1 MPVNIELKHQN
12 HTAMAENQAP
22 EPSTKSKREQFS
34 ERLKKKYPDREYA
47 DDEALFG
54 QIDEDYANYDDQI
67 NQYKEREG
75 RITDLFSRDPRS
87 AHFITEMAKGNDP
100 WLGVIERLGID
111 GVTDLLNDPSK
122 REQYAE
128 ENKKYLERIAKEK
141 ELEEEYYRNFTETC
155 NVLEKIQQERG
166 LSDEMIDEAYEVI
179 KRITNEAVVGKVT
192 EETMLMALNAINHDA
207 DVANARNEGTIAGRN
222 TKIEEKLRKPKTGDG
237 TPNLAGSNNAP
248 TSQKRR
254 PMNIFDYA
262 DAAK

>member
-1 MPVNIELKHQN
+1 
-12 HTAMAENQAP
+12 MADNQVSTSP
-22 EPSTKSKREQFS
+22 TKSRRDKFG

-47 DDEALFG
+47 DDEELFG
-54 QIDEDYANYDDQI
+54 QIDDDYADYDNQI
-67 NQYKEREG
+67 NQYKEREQKFADMF
-75 RITDLFSRDPRS
+75 TSDPRS
-87 AHFITEMAKGNDP
+87 AHFVNNWREGADPTVEFVRQFGKEMLEAANDP
-100 WLGVIERLGID
+100 ELLDKLAEANKDYVER
-111 GVTDLLNDPSK
+111 V
-122 REQYAE
+122 
-128 ENKKYLERIAKEK
+128 AKSK
-141 ELEEEYYRNFTETC
+141 ELEEEYKQNFAESC
-155 NVLEKIQQERG
+155 KVFDKIQQERG
-166 LSDEMIDEAYEVI
+166 LSDEMLDEAYEVV
-179 KRITNEAVVGKVT
+179 KRITNEAILGKFT